1 MSDLLTKDE
10 IKQYMLLLDNLP
22 EDSPQVD
29 KVWGVAQKP
38 QAGFMQGKLYAL
50 CERDVAFLYWGQ
62 APQDHG
68 GCL

>member
-29 KVWGVAQKP
+29 KVWRCSKTTSG
-38 QAGFMQGKLYAL
+38 LYAGKASCPL
-50 CERDVAFLYWGQ
+50 
-62 APQDHG
+62 
-68 GCL
+68 